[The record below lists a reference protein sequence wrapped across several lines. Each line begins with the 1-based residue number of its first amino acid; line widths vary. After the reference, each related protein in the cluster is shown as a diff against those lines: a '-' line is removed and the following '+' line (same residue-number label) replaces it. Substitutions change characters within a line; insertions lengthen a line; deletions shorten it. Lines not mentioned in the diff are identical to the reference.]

1 MFFNVMKYT
10 KLNRWFI
17 TKRIIYLAIRETKT
31 ISDQLYLATNLA
43 NLANSSLKQEYHQA
57 SLHFYTLR

>member
-43 NLANSSLKQEYHQA
+43 NSSLKQEYHQA